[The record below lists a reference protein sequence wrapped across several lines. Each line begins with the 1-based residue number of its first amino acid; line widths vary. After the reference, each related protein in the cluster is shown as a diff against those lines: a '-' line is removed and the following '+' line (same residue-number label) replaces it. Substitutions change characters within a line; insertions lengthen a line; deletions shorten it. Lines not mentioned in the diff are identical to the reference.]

1 MKKLFLFAILFLLTI
16 PGVAQ
21 KKPFTIEDLYH
32 LKTVNDP
39 RISPDGSKITFTV
52 TSYFLHKGKQNTE
65 IYLMNADGSQIHQM
79 TNNPAADYAPRW
91 SPDGKSILFISTRKN
106 GAQLWLLPVFGGEP
120 KQLTHIS
127 TEISNPVWSS
137 DGRKIMFETRV
148 FPECAAVDSCNKKIA
163 DSMKDGPIQ
172 AHLANHLLYRHW
184 TSYKDGRRHHIF
196 VFDLDSKKMTDV
208 TPGNYDSPTF
218 SLSGATD
225 YDFSPDGREICFTSK
240 RVPHPESST
249 NDDLWLVPV
258 TGGKAKNITA
268 DNPAYDGQPRYSPD
282 GRSIAY
288 RTQKIPGYESD
299 LFRLAIYDRKTG
311 KKRIIT
317 EHFDNW
323 VDDFAWA
330 PDSKSI
336 YFIGEV
342 KGHFPLYNVRLK
354 DRRIRLVADLKT
366 INAFD
371 IAPDGKWV
379 AVSRRAVQNPYEI
392 WRVNT
397 KGQSPRRLTFFNK
410 AVEDSVDI
418 RPVEEMWIPGADG
431 IKVQTFIVKPHN
443 FNPAVKY
450 PLILNVHGGPQG
462 QWADAFRGDWQVYPG
477 AGYIVAFPNP
487 HGSTGFGEAYT
498 EEISKD
504 WGGKVYKDIMDVAD
518 SLAKI
523 PWVDENRMG
532 VMGWSYGGY
541 MMMWLEGHTTRFK
554 AIASMMGVYDLR
566 SMYGATEELWFPEW
580 EFGGQP
586 WNSNLYQKWSP
597 SNFVKNFKT
606 PALVITGQK
615 DYRVPYTQSLQFYT
629 ALQKMNVPSRL
640 IIFKNDGH
648 WPNYVKSMPLYYN
661 AHLNWFHKYL
671 GGSPAPWNMKK
682 MARNMIFKEKK

>member
-52 TSYFLHKGKQNTE
+52 TSYFLHKGKHNTE

-148 FPECAAVDSCNKKIA
+148 FPECGAVDSCNKKI
-163 DSMKDGPIQ
+163 DESMKEGPIQ
-172 AHLANHLLYRHW
+172 AHMADHLLYRHW

-208 TPGNYDSPTF
+208 TPGNYDSPPF

-225 YDFSPDGREICFTSK
+225 YDFSPDGQEICFTSK
-240 RVPHPESST
+240 RVSHPESST
-249 NDDLWLVPV
+249 NDDLWLVPL

-299 LFRLAIYDRKTG
+299 LFRLAVYDRKTG

-317 EHFDNW
+317 ENFDNW

-354 DRRIRLVADLKT
+354 DQRIRLVADLKT

-371 IAPDGKWV
+371 IAPNGKWV
-379 AVSRRAVQNPYEI
+379 AVSRRAVKNPYEI

-397 KGQSPRRLTFFNK
+397 NGQSPRRLTFCNK

-431 IKVQTFIVKPHN
+431 IKVQTFIVKPNN

-518 SLAKI
+518 SMAKI
-523 PWVDENRMG
+523 P
-532 VMGWSYGGY
+532 
-541 MMMWLEGHTTRFK
+541 
-554 AIASMMGVYDLR
+554 
-566 SMYGATEELWFPEW
+566 
-580 EFGGQP
+580 
-586 WNSNLYQKWSP
+586 
-597 SNFVKNFKT
+597 
-606 PALVITGQK
+606 
-615 DYRVPYTQSLQFYT
+615 
-629 ALQKMNVPSRL
+629 
-640 IIFKNDGH
+640 
-648 WPNYVKSMPLYYN
+648 
-661 AHLNWFHKYL
+661 
-671 GGSPAPWNMKK
+671 
-682 MARNMIFKEKK
+682 